1 MAEETVQIHVFS
13 RDFDEFFVRF
23 AEQIGKGEVFVQAEE
38 LLEVGTP
45 VTLVFS
51 IVYED
56 LVFFSAA
63 GAISHVEKSKQT
75 DSGNEVPGGMLIKL
89 DEIDDRIRTF
99 IIELVKR
106 QLRSELSRMFTT

>member
-1 MAEETVQIHVFS
+1 MAEPTAEIHVFS
-13 RDFDEFFVRF
+13 RDFDQFFVRF

-38 LLEVGTP
+38 LLEVGAP

-56 LVFFSAA
+56 LVFFRAD
-63 GAISHVEKSKQT
+63 GTVVDVEKGKQT
-75 DSGNEVPGGMLIKL
+75 DSGNVIPGGMHIKIN
-89 DEIDDRIRTF
+89 EIDDRIRTF
-99 IIELVKR
+99 MVELVKY